1 MIDVIPIFPSLNTA
15 LIDLLKGLNPQDWER
30 KTVCSQWTVK
40 DVAVHLLDTNLR
52 RLSLGRDGYSFLKNK
67 QFATSEEM
75 VGFLNG
81 LNADWVLA
89 MKRLSPTIIIDMIEQ
104 YQNELLDYLVGLDPF
119 EMAIF
124 PVRWAGKEHS
134 ENWFDIA
141 REYTE
146 RWLHQQ
152 QIRFALNDQKLLA
165 PSFYSPYLQTA
176 MQALPYTYLKVK
188 APADTIVKVEV
199 VGDAGNSWVIIKE
212 KSFWSFIDNEVKEPN
227 ALVYIDQQIAWL
239 LFSKGI
245 NAEEAGQYFQ
255 LHGDRALG
263 SYALKMVSVMA

>member
-1 MIDVIPIFPSLNTA
+1 MIDVIPIFPSLNNA
-15 LIDLLKGLNPQDWER
+15 LIDLLKGLKPQDWER

-40 DVAVHLLDTNLR
+40 DITVHLLDTNLR

-81 LNADWVLA
+81 LNADWISA
-89 MKRLSPTIIIDMIEQ
+89 MKRLSPAIIIEMIEK
-104 YQNELLDYLVGLDPF
+104 YQNELLDYFADLDPF

-152 QIRFALNDQKLLA
+152 QIRYAVNDQKLLT
-165 PSFYSPYLQTA
+165 PEFYSPYLQTA
-176 MQALPYTYLKVK
+176 IQALPYTYLKIK
-188 APADTIVKVEV
+188 APVGTIVKVEV
-199 VGDAGNSWVIIKE
+199 VGDAGNSWAIIKE
-212 KSFWSFIDNEVKEPN
+212 KSFWSFINSAVEEPN

-245 NAEEAGQYFQ
+245 NVEEAGQYFQ
-255 LHGDRALG
+255 LHGDRNLG
-263 SYALKMVSVMA
+263 SHALKMVSVMA